1 MHPPGAGCRSSTAGQ
16 ASRTQHARGRGEA
29 RPPRLPANAQSHVR
43 PQRRGE
49 DRGLPPQTACRKAA
63 PAPAGLSGG
72 DETCKLAFKGT
83 EPQHARRNPAR
94 PELPA
99 GFSPGLLCCRL
110 GQQRPATR
118 TRLQL
123 DLGYRS
129 TANTDCLQDFQ
140 RWPGS
145 PLLPGDELSVYVPQ
159 TLDMHPKP
167 LGARLLQGG
176 WAASLERGRPQDAS
190 PEPTGCGARL
200 LSPHLAPRFTQG
212 LALVGFSLLM
222 GARSRSHHL
231 PSAARGCLSP
241 ACPAGRAQFP
251 GGSLLLT
258 EELPTCC
265 AIPVAPP
272 ESDPS
277 GL

>member
-1 MHPPGAGCRSSTAGQ
+1 MS
-16 ASRTQHARGRGEA
+16 
-29 RPPRLPANAQSHVR
+29 L
-43 PQRRGE
+43 
-49 DRGLPPQTACRKAA
+49 QTACRKAA

-83 EPQHARRNPAR
+83 QPQRARRNLAR

-99 GFSPGLLCCRL
+99 GFGPGLLCCRL
-110 GQQRPATR
+110 GQQCPAAG

-123 DLGYRS
+123 DLGYCS
-129 TANTDCLQDFQ
+129 TANTDCLRDFQ

-145 PLLPGDELSVYVPQ
+145 LLLPGDEILVYVPQ
-159 TLDMHPKP
+159 TLDMYPKP

-176 WAASLERGRPQDAS
+176 WAALLERGRPQDES
-190 PEPTGCGARL
+190 PEPTGCGVRL
-200 LSPHLAPRFTQG
+200 LSPHLAPCFTQG
-212 LALVGFSLLM
+212 LALMGFSLLV

-231 PSAARGCLSP
+231 PSAPRGHLSP
-241 ACPAGRAQFP
+241 ARPAGQAQFP
-251 GGSLLLT
+251 VGSLLVT